1 MRRPLRRLRTHP
13 SGPCIHRIAE
23 TTARCQAPWVKRKV
37 CIVPLRERLPVAA
50 VHSARANPIAENSR
64 VGGGLNGLLH
74 RCCCRHLFALT
85 HAADDGMYPRHVMRI
100 RRALASGRSVTR
112 KKVGSVFSVLVICRP
127 FVGWDEQ
134 ARLTA
139 PRTDTNWITAL
150 RRGCVIPS
158 HCCCRRLPCH
168 WRTLAWLVGC
178 FHPSAKLR
186 GTGQNLERNRVYP
199 FSVPRFVPNTE
210 D

>member
-13 SGPCIHRIAE
+13 SGPCIHSIAE
-23 TTARCQAPWVKRKV
+23 ITARCQAPWVKRKV

-50 VHSARANPIAENSR
+50 VHSARANPIAESSR

-74 RCCCRHLFALT
+74 RCCCRHLFPLT

-112 KKVGSVFSVLVICRP
+112 KGRVFSVLVICRP

-139 PRTDTNWITAL
+139 PRMDTNCITAL
-150 RRGCVIPS
+150 HWGCVIPS
-158 HCCCRRLPCH
+158 HSCCRRLPFRS
-168 WRTLAWLVGC
+168 RTLARRLFPPLGETAGGRARIW
-178 FHPSAKLR
+178 SETAS
-186 GTGQNLERNRVYP
+186 TP